1 LIVANVGH
9 TTIEATSA
17 PQDLAA
23 LFGHIRA
30 TARGGCA
37 FTLSGLMHPD
47 PVPDQYV
54 YWTELSATDQQV
66 SLSIGLKYD
75 LDALYV
81 AARLAERYP
90 TLRVAAFFVAECDDS
105 AFDAVLHIAGQLAY
119 HAHFD
124 DDICFPLH
132 AIGPNGHRSTLVRFF
147 ERTPERS
154 AAAPDHID
162 GEALAQLGARPA
174 VAGGWRQ
181 ATQDDLGFTVWW
193 HPGTMDDASQALVLD
208 ADGATLLTGVDR
220 WGGYGRK
227 ERLDAGAAAHR
238 LPELAS
244 LIEQHARDHAERQ
257 AATRRF
263 VAQASNLDDF
273 EIPF

>member
-1 LIVANVGH
+1 MANVGH
-9 TTIEATSA
+9 TTIEATGA

-23 LFGHIRA
+23 LFAHIRV

-47 PVPDQYV
+47 PAPEQYV
-54 YWTELSATDQQV
+54 YWTELSATDQLV
-66 SLSIGLKYD
+66 SLSVGLKYD

-81 AARLAERYP
+81 AARLAARFP
-90 TLRVAAFFVAECDDS
+90 TLRVAAFFVAEGDES

-124 DDICFPLH
+124 DDICFPLQST
-132 AIGPNGHRSTLVRFF
+132 GPNGHRSALVRLF

-154 AAAPDHID
+154 AAAPDHMD
-162 GEALAQLGARPA
+162 GEALAQFSAWPA

-181 ATQDDLGFTVWW
+181 TTQDDLEFTVWW
-193 HPGTMDDASQALVLD
+193 HPGTVDDASQALVLD
-208 ADGATLLTGVDR
+208 ADEAALLTGVDR

-227 ERLDAGAAAHR
+227 ERLDAGTAALR

-244 LIEQHARDHAERQ
+244 LIGQHARDRADRQ
-257 AATRRF
+257 AATRR
-263 VAQASNLDDF
+263 VMAQASTLDDL
-273 EIPF
+273 EVPF

>member
-1 LIVANVGH
+1 MANVGH
-9 TTIEATSA
+9 TTIEATGA

-30 TARGGCA
+30 TARGSCA

-47 PVPDQYV
+47 PAPDQYV

-81 AARLAERYP
+81 AARLAEHFP
-90 TLRVAAFFVAECDDS
+90 TLRVAAFFVAECDES
-105 AFDAVLHIAGQLAY
+105 AFDAVLHIAGQLTY

-132 AIGPNGHRSTLVRFF
+132 ATGPNGHRSTLVRLF

-162 GEALAQLGARPA
+162 GEALAQLSARPA
-174 VAGGWRQ
+174 AAGWRQ
-181 ATQDDLGFTVWW
+181 ATQDDLEFTVWW

-208 ADGATLLTGVDR
+208 ADGATLLTGVDH

-244 LIEQHARDHAERQ
+244 LVEQHARDHADRQ
-257 AATRRF
+257 AAPCRF
-263 VAQASNLDDF
+263 MAQASTLDDF
-273 EIPF
+273 EVPF

>member
-1 LIVANVGH
+1 MSNVGH
-9 TTIEATSA
+9 TTIEATGA
-17 PQDLAA
+17 LQDLAA
-23 LFGHIRA
+23 LFAHIRA
-30 TARGGCA
+30 TACDGYA

-47 PVPDQYV
+47 PVPNQYV

-66 SLSIGLKYD
+66 SLFIGCKYD
-75 LDALYV
+75 LDA
-81 AARLAERYP
+81 RFP
-90 TLRVAAFFVAECDDS
+90 TLRIAAFFVAEGDES

-124 DDICFPLH
+124 GDICFPLH
-132 AIGPNGHRSTLVRFF
+132 ATGPDGHRSTLVRLFG
-147 ERTPERS
+147 RTPERS
-154 AAAPDHID
+154 AAAPDHMD
-162 GEALAQLGARPA
+162 GEALAQLSARPA
-174 VAGGWRQ
+174 AAGGWCQ

-193 HPGTMDDASQALVLD
+193 HSGAVDDASQALVLD

-263 VAQASNLDDF
+263 IAQASDLDDF
-273 EIPF
+273 EVPF